1 MLKPVSTTFNFH
13 SLAPFFSVLPRSPDF
28 YFQTQPTQLFSVTG
42 LLSEFWFFVGCLLC
56 FGLG

>member
-13 SLAPFFSVLPRSPDF
+13 RLHFFSVHPRFPDF

-42 LLSEFWFFVGCLLC
+42 LLSEFWFFVGFLLC
-56 FGLG
+56 FDLG